1 MRYQI
6 FTDEVQESYDIA
18 ILIKPT
24 SFDKDSLMKFYIK
37 EFEFLGIDP
46 SRIIAYTLEYTGG
59 KVTAAHAKEYL
70 KELVPV
76 LEDLQ
81 VKYLYCA
88 DAAYFKLLAKQKK
101 AEVHLGYQFPVADT
115 DMIVTLGINHS
126 SIKYHPEN
134 LYKLRLSVQTVKDI
148 IDENFN
154 ELGTSIIHDSYFPD
168 SVDDIR
174 TALFYLHS
182 CDSLTCDIEA
192 YSLAFNEAGIGTI
205 AFAPNKNQG
214 IAFAVDYATNH
225 EPNYPVRELL
235 KEFFDTY
242 EGNLK
247 FHNAGYD
254 VKVLIYNL
262 YMKDL
267 LDVEGTLKGIE
278 TLARDIDDTQIIAYL
293 ATNSAHKP
301 PLNLKHLA
309 HEFTGNYAEDD
320 IKDIRKIPLPQLLK
334 YNLVD
339 CLATWFVFDKHMP
352 EVIETDQMDCYQGIM
367 LDSLRLLLQTELSG
381 MPISLEHVKEVKETL
396 ETTVKNSFKVF
407 DGFDEVKEA
416 EENLRAQ
423 ALEKANKKLKV
434 KVHTIDME
442 KYQKMKFNPNSG
454 QQLQELLFNVMDLP
468 VLSFTDTGQPST
480 GGDEIEV
487 LLNHCTDKQKPLLQA
502 ILDFMGVA
510 KILSS
515 FIPAFE
521 SALDKGHSVHYL
533 HGSFKIGGTVSGRL
547 SSSNPNMQNIPSGS
561 TYGKLIKECFRAPPG
576 YIFCGADFASLEDR
590 INALLT
596 KDTNKLKVYTDNYDG
611 HCLRAFSYWPERFPE
626 VRQVTNERVFEVDGQ
641 RFKESDTIEYEDET
655 YTGLEF
661 YELFS
666 RRPQPN

>member
-6 FTDEVQESYDIA
+6 FTDEVQDSYDIA

-24 SFDKDSLMKFYIK
+24 SFDKDSLIKFYIK

-88 DAAYFKLLAKQKK
+88 DAAYFKLLSKQKK
-101 AEVHLGYQFPVADT
+101 AEVHLGYQFPVPDT
-115 DMIVTLGINHS
+115 DMVVTLGINHS

-134 LYKLRLSVQTVKDI
+134 LYKLRLSVKTLKDI
-148 IDENFN
+148 MDENFN
-154 ELGTSIIHDSYFPD
+154 ELGATIIHDSCYPD
-168 SVDDIR
+168 NYNDIR
-174 TALFYLHS
+174 DHLNYLHS
-182 CDSLTCDIEA
+182 YPSLTCDIEA
-192 YSLAFNEAGIGTI
+192 YSLSFNEAGIATI

-214 IAFAVDYATNH
+214 IAFAVDYATGH
-225 EPNYPVRELL
+225 EPNLPIRKLL
-235 KEFFDTY
+235 KEFFDAY
-242 EGNLK
+242 QGNMK
-247 FHNAGYD
+247 YHNAGYD
-254 VKVLIYNL
+254 AKVLIYNL

-267 LDVEGTLKGIE
+267 LDVEGTLTGIE
-278 TLARDIDDTQIIAYL
+278 TIARDIDDTQIVAYL

-301 PLNLKHLA
+301 PLNLKYLA
-309 HEFTGNYAEDD
+309 HEFTGNYAEED
-320 IKDIRKIPLPQLLK
+320 IKDVRKIPLPQLLK
-334 YNLVD
+334 YNLID
-339 CLATWFVFDKHMP
+339 CLATWFVYDKHMP
-352 EVIETDQMDCYQGIM
+352 EVIETNQVECYEGIM

-381 MPISLEHVKEVKETL
+381 MPICLEQVKVVKEIL
-396 ETTVKNSFKVF
+396 QNTVDTSFKVF
-407 DGFDEVKEA
+407 DRFDEIKEA
-416 EENLRAQ
+416 EENLRAY
-423 ALEKANKKLKV
+423 ALEKANQKLKV

-454 QQLQELLFNVMDLP
+454 PQLQELLFNVMGLP
-468 VLSFTDTGQPST
+468 VLSLTDTGQPST

-487 LLNHCTDKQKPLLQA
+487 LLNHCTEKQKPLLQA

-521 SALDKGHSVHYL
+521 AALDKGHTVHYL

-561 TYGKLIKECFRAPPG
+561 MYGKLIKECFRAPPG

-611 HCLRAFSYWPERFPE
+611 HCLRAFSYWPELFPE
-626 VRQVTNERVFEVDGQ
+626 VRQVTNERTFEVDGQ
-641 RFKESDTIEYEDET
+641 RFTETDTIDYEGKT

-661 YELFS
+661 YETYIC
-666 RRPQPN
+666 